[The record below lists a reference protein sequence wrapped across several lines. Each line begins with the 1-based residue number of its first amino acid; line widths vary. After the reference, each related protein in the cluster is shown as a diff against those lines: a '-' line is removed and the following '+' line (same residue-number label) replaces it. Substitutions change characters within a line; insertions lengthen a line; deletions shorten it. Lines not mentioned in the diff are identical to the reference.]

1 MKGLAGHRQA
11 MDTTSTDYRMRSQ
24 QRLSTLIASA
34 MFLQAC
40 SSTLFQE
47 RSTSDDGHGEIE
59 QPAVATRDTAQRLRY
74 PPSAETTIPEEM
86 DPPPAHVW
94 EHLARRYSFALDH
107 YNDDVEQQIQ
117 RYIEYPDYL
126 TEITERAAPFI
137 YEISQRIEERDMPA
151 ELALLP
157 IVESAYN
164 PRATS
169 GADAA
174 GLWQFMAPTASG
186 LGLKRD
192 WWYDGR
198 LDPLASTDA
207 ALDYLEGLHE
217 EFDGDWLL
225 ALAGYNAGRGTV
237 RRAVRQN
244 ERRGQDTDFWSLPL
258 PRETRSHVP
267 RLLALARI
275 FSAPEQYELE
285 VTPVPLQP
293 ALVTVDAGS
302 QIDLRLAA
310 ELAGMEAEEVYALN
324 PGYRQWATHPD
335 GPHTLLLPPERAER
349 FTAELESLDT
359 SEQISWERYEI
370 RSGDTLG
377 TIARRFDTDVEALRS
392 INDLPGDR
400 IIAGD
405 ELLVPRAYS
414 AYDLSQFGANEGS
427 WVMEVSYTVRPGD
440 SLWRIA
446 NEHQLSVE
454 ALRQWNRL
462 GENALIH
469 PGQELI
475 IRSGET
481 L

>member
-1 MKGLAGHRQA
+1 
-11 MDTTSTDYRMRSQ
+11 MRSQ

-40 SSTLFQE
+40 SSTLLQE
-47 RSTSDDGHGEIE
+47 QDTRQGERGDIQ
-59 QPAVATRDTAQRLRY
+59 QPAVTTPDATQPPRDRQT
-74 PPSAETTIPEEM
+74 PETTAPDETA
-86 DPPPAHVW
+86 PPPAHVW
-94 EHLARRYSFALDH
+94 EQLAGRFSFALEH
-107 YNDDVEQQIQ
+107 YNEDVEKQIQ

-126 TEITERAAPFI
+126 PDITERAAPFI
-137 YEISQRIEERDMPA
+137 YEISQRIEKRGMPG

-157 IVESAYN
+157 IVESAFN

-174 GLWQFMAPTASG
+174 GLWQFMAPTAAG

-237 RRAVRQN
+237 SRAMRQN
-244 ERRGQDTDFWSLPL
+244 ERRGLDTDFWSLPL
-258 PRETRSHVP
+258 PRETRDHVP

-275 FSAPEQYELE
+275 FAAPGDYELE
-285 VTPVPLQP
+285 LEPVPLQP

-310 ELAGMEAEEVYALN
+310 ELAGMEPEEVYALN
-324 PGYRQWATHPD
+324 TGYRQWATHPD
-335 GPHTLLLPPERAER
+335 GPHTLLLPPEPAER
-349 FTAELESLDT
+349 LSAGLESLDT
-359 SEQISWERYEI
+359 TEQISWERYEI

-377 TIARRFDTDVEALRS
+377 AIARRFDTDVQALRS
-392 INDLPGDR
+392 INELTGDR

-405 ELLVPRAYS
+405 ELMVPRAYS
-414 AYDLSQFGANEGS
+414 AYDLSRFSGNQEAGA
-427 WVMEVSYTVRPGD
+427 VEVSYTVRPGD

-446 NEHQLSVE
+446 NEHQLSVD
-454 ALRQWNRL
+454 ALRRWNQL
-462 GENALIH
+462 GEGALIQ

-475 IRSGET
+475 IRT
-481 L
+481 DAM

>member
-1 MKGLAGHRQA
+1 MLSRH
-11 MDTTSTDYRMRSQ
+11 
-24 QRLSTLIASA
+24 RLSTLIASA
-34 MFLQAC
+34 VFLQAC
-40 SSTLFQE
+40 SSTLLQE
-47 RSTSDDGHGEIE
+47 QDAPAGETGDIG
-59 QPAVATRDTAQRLRY
+59 QPAVTTRKTTERLRY
-74 PPSAETTIPEEM
+74 PPARENIPADEAL
-86 DPPPAHVW
+86 PPPAHVW
-94 EHLARRYSFALDH
+94 EQLARGFGFSLEH
-107 YNDDVEQQIQ
+107 YNEDVEEQIQ

-126 TEITERAAPFI
+126 ARVTERAAPFI
-137 YEISQRIEERDMPA
+137 YEISQRIEKRGMPA

-164 PRATS
+164 PRAVS
-169 GADAA
+169 GANAA

-207 ALDYLEGLHE
+207 ALDYLAGLHE

-237 RRAVRQN
+237 SRAVRRN
-244 ERRGQDTDFWSLPL
+244 ERNGLDTDFWSLPL

-275 FSAPEQYELE
+275 FSAPREYGLELA
-285 VTPVPLQP
+285 PVPLQP
-293 ALVTVDAGS
+293 ALTTVNAGS

-310 ELAGMEAEEVYALN
+310 ELADMDPEEVFALN
-324 PGYRQWATHPD
+324 PGYRQWATHPA
-335 GPHTLLLPPERAER
+335 GPHTLLLPPEPAQRL
-349 FTAELESLDT
+349 TAELESLDT
-359 SEQISWERYEI
+359 SERISWERYEI

-377 TIARRFDTDVEALRS
+377 AIARRFDTSVQALRS
-392 INDLPGDR
+392 INDLAGDR

-414 AYDLSQFGANEGS
+414 AYDLSRFSGDEGTGM
-427 WVMEVSYTVRPGD
+427 MEVSYTVRPGD

-446 NEHQLSVE
+446 NEHQLSVD

-462 GENALIH
+462 GEDALIH

-475 IRSGET
+475 IRTGET
-481 L
+481 M

>member
-1 MKGLAGHRQA
+1 MP
-11 MDTTSTDYRMRSQ
+11 SQ
-24 QRLSTLIASA
+24 HRLSTLIASTL
-34 MFLQAC
+34 FLQAC
-40 SSTLFQE
+40 SSTLLEE
-47 RSTSDDGHGEIE
+47 RDTPAGEQSRIE
-59 QPAVATRDTAQRLRY
+59 QPAVTTSESAQRLRH
-74 PPSAETTIPEEM
+74 PPTLQNITADESP
-86 DPPPAHVW
+86 PPPAHVW
-94 EHLARRYSFALDH
+94 EQLARRFSFSLEH
-107 YNDDVEQQIQ
+107 YNEEVEEQIQ

-126 TEITERAAPFI
+126 AQVTERAAPFI
-137 YEISQRIEERDMPA
+137 YEISQRIEKRGMPA

-164 PRATS
+164 PRAVS
-169 GADAA
+169 GASAA

-207 ALDYLEGLHE
+207 ALDYLAGLHD

-237 RRAVRQN
+237 GRALRRN
-244 ERRGQDTDFWSLPL
+244 ERNGRETDFWSLPL

-275 FSAPEQYELE
+275 FSAPEEYGLELE
-285 VTPVPLQP
+285 AVPLQP

-310 ELAGMEAEEVYALN
+310 ELAEMEPEEVFALN

-335 GPHTLLLPPERAER
+335 GPHTLLLPPEPAQRL
-349 FTAELESLDT
+349 TAELENLGT

-377 TIARRFDTDVEALRS
+377 TIARRFDTSVQALRS
-392 INDLPGDR
+392 INDMTGDR

-405 ELLVPRAYS
+405 DLLVPRAYS
-414 AYDLSQFGANEGS
+414 AYDLSRYSGGEVEGM
-427 WVMEVSYTVRPGD
+427 MEVSYTVRPGD

-446 NEHQLSVE
+446 TEHQLSVD

-475 IRSGET
+475 IRAEEAM
-481 L
+481 